1 MATTTVTRGRPR
13 PTASMLARQEQARII
28 RTALIY
34 IVPAAIVMLL
44 VTFWPLF
51 YQLWMSFTN
60 YSNRNLRTESVILQ
74 MLGSFTGDKA
84 AYNSPTLVGLRNYV
98 GVLFGE
104 LGKVLSGFNFW
115 RILLFNFLWTL
126 INLVFHVGIGVAVA
140 VLLNQDGLRFK
151 RFYRAIYI
159 IPWAMPGLV
168 TAMIWRNMFDDQAGA
183 VNRLLG
189 QLGLSGATRWLQQID
204 APLSWLPP
212 YVRVPDGFN
221 PYLFL
226 FVLVLLLIAP
236 YFIRW
241 VRQHWLPFTIV
252 WLLGLELF
260 FVGLLP
266 LILNALG
273 GSSAP
278 TTVYALG
285 SAFPLSFYAVLTT
298 NIWLGWPFMMAIA
311 TGALQGIP
319 RELYEAAEVDGA
331 TSWNSFWNITVPM
344 IRPAMIP
351 AIMIGMMWTFNQF
364 NVIYFV
370 SGGGPLH
377 QTEILVTQAYRLVNE
392 TTINLPGLGNV
403 RPYGVAASFAYIVF
417 AVLATLTLITNRIT
431 RATES
436 YAE

>member
-1 MATTTVTRGRPR
+1 
-13 PTASMLARQEQARII
+13 
-28 RTALIY
+28 
-34 IVPAAIVMLL
+34 
-44 VTFWPLF
+44 
-51 YQLWMSFTN
+51 
-60 YSNRNLRTESVILQ
+60 
-74 MLGSFTGDKA
+74 
-84 AYNSPTLVGLRNYV
+84 
-98 GVLFGE
+98 
-104 LGKVLSGFNFW
+104 
-115 RILLFNFLWTL
+115 
-126 INLVFHVGIGVAVA
+126 
-140 VLLNQDGLRFK
+140 
-151 RFYRAIYI
+151 
-159 IPWAMPGLV
+159 
-168 TAMIWRNMFDDQAGA
+168 
-183 VNRLLG
+183 
-189 QLGLSGATRWLQQID
+189 
-204 APLSWLPP
+204 
-212 YVRVPDGFN
+212 
-221 PYLFL
+221 
-226 FVLVLLLIAP
+226 VLVLLLIAP

-278 TTVYALG
+278 ATVYALG

-331 TSWNSFWNITVPM
+331 TAWKSFWNITVPM

-392 TTINLPGLGNV
+392 TSINLPGLGSV
-403 RPYGVAASFAYIVF
+403 KPYGVAASFAYIVF

>member
-1 MATTTVTRGRPR
+1 MATTSVTRPR
-13 PTASMLARQEQARII
+13 PQPTASALARQEQARVI

-51 YQLWMSFTN
+51 YQIWMSFTN
-60 YSNRNLRTESVILQ
+60 YSNRNLRTTSVILQ
-74 MLGSFTGDKA
+74 MLGSFTGNQA
-84 AYNSPTLVGLRNYV
+84 AYNSPSLVGLRNYL

-104 LGKVLSGFNFW
+104 LGRVLSGFNFW

-140 VLLNQDGLRFK
+140 VLLNQEGLHLK

-183 VNRLLG
+183 VNRLLA
-189 QLGLSGATRWLQQID
+189 QVDLGGATRWLQQID

-212 YVRVPDGFN
+212 YVRVPDAFN

-236 YFIRW
+236 YLLRW
-241 VRQHWLPFTIV
+241 VRQHWLPFTIA
-252 WLLGLELF
+252 WILGLELF
-260 FVGLLP
+260 FVGILP
-266 LILNALG
+266 LLLNALG
-273 GSSAP
+273 GSTAP
-278 TTVYALG
+278 ATVYALG
-285 SAFPLSFYAVLTT
+285 SVFPLSFYAVLIT

-319 RELYEAAEVDGA
+319 NELYEAAEVDGA
-331 TSWNSFWNITVPM
+331 TGWKSFWNITVPM
-344 IRPAMIP
+344 IRPAMVP

-370 SGGGPLH
+370 SAGGPLH